1 MGVQTGFELI
11 ACDGCCGRRGQQ
23 LSYRVRRLDLQA
35 EVWSQRDEEETVSEW
50 MVFSVMAVMSSPGDN
65 RSLS

>member
-1 MGVQTGFELI
+1 MGFEHK

-23 LSYRVRRLDLQA
+23 LGYRVRRLDLQA

-50 MVFSVMAVMSSPGDN
+50 MVFSVTAAMSSPRDSH
-65 RSLS
+65 SLS